1 MGKDY
6 PNEFFCSLEI
16 LRESGI
22 ENRYIGISESENFFD
37 IITSLSDKPEAKNFI
52 LF

>member
-22 ENRYIGISESENFFD
+22 ENRYIGISESELSLKNVYYFRINF
-37 IITSLSDKPEAKNFI
+37 
-52 LF
+52 